1 MMQELLKIHDLIQS
15 EYEHAVN
22 IGDTYMEADGLLAAL
37 RIIDERI
44 EQICKEK
51 GI

>member
-1 MMQELLKIHDLIQS
+1 MQELIKVRDRIQGD
-15 EYEHAVN
+15 YEHAVN
-22 IGDTYMEADGLLAAL
+22 TGDTYLEADGLLAAL

-51 GI
+51 KI